1 MDNYIIVKNLSKKL
15 KGHYVL
21 KNINLS
27 ISKGEICGFKGRN
40 GSGKTMFLRCI
51 SGLLR
56 PSEGEIFI
64 DGSKLEDNFP
74 KSMGIIIEYPGF
86 IPSYTG
92 FKNLKLIAQ
101 INKKIDDNEIK
112 KVLKAVGL
120 DPDDGRKVKK
130 YSLGMKQRLGIAQA
144 IMEKPELLILDEPT
158 NALDREGIALMRNIF
173 LKMKNQGTTILLAS
187 HDHDELKAICDNIYT
202 IDNGILI
209 EKESNLT
216 VR

>member
-40 GSGKTMFLRCI
+40 GSGKTMLLRCI